1 MLELVERGEDLKLFK
16 KEKVTPY
23 FGGKFIVAGMSHIHD
38 YEELVL
44 DALEVVEF
52 KLIRRKQDLED
63 DSLVFHPLMAHQ
75 IFGESESIFGYKDL
89 RVRILYTA
97 GPLHIYIG
105 TEYSSRVNEISG
117 GDIKADNV
125 VLTIAEKLPE
135 GCFFIN
141 MDEFL
146 KTLDKADKFQPFGE
160 KLSEHQV
167 TDAQGKERLFEIYHC
182 DYKVQAFLK
191 FFSRLQTFILWFVDA
206 ASYID
211 IDDTQWSFFVCYE
224 KYKNDN
230 GDYQYATTGYT
241 TVYEYYAYPQ
251 HIRPR
256 ISQVLVLPPFQK
268 LGIGTSFVETIYKH
282 YQSQKN
288 VVDMTVEDPS
298 DDFQRLRNFVDA
310 RLCKGLKS
318 FGRDAIKKGFNKEMI
333 REARETF
340 KLNPRQC
347 RRVYEIL
354 RLCYTNLNDE
364 EDYRAY
370 RLDVKRR
377 LNAVHYKQINDIKK
391 MEKANVDT
399 EWLRARLPTPMQRI
413 EQLNEEY
420 QQVEGAYK
428 QILEKLRN

>member
-1 MLELVERGEDLKLFK
+1 MANL
-16 KEKVTPY
+16 
-23 FGGKFIVAGMSHIHD
+23 HD
-38 YEELVL
+38 FEELVS

-52 KLIRRKQDLED
+52 KLIRRKQDIED
-63 DSLVFHPLMAHQ
+63 DSLTFHPLMAHQ
-75 IFGESESIFGYKDL
+75 LFGETESIFGYRDL
-89 RVRILYTA
+89 HVRILYTA

-105 TEYSSRVNEISG
+105 VEYSSRVDEISK
-117 GDIKADNV
+117 GDISADSV
-125 VLTIAEKLPE
+125 VRTIAEKLPD

-160 KLSEHQV
+160 KLSELKV
-167 TDAQGKERLFEIYHC
+167 TDAQGKKRLFEIYLC
-182 DYKVQAFLK
+182 NYKVPSFLK
-191 FFSRLQTFILWFVDA
+191 FFGRLQTFILWFVDA

-211 IDDTQWSFFVCYE
+211 VDDAQWSFFVCYE

-230 GDYQYATTGYT
+230 SNYQYATVGYT

-268 LGIGTSFVETIYKH
+268 LGIGTKFIETIYKH
-282 YQSQKN
+282 YQPQKN
-288 VVDMTVEDPS
+288 VIDMTVEDPS

-310 RLCKGLKS
+310 RLCMGLKS
-318 FGRDAIKKGFNKEMI
+318 FARDVIKKGFNKEMV
-333 REARETF
+333 REARESL

-354 RLCYTNLNDE
+354 RFFYTNCLDKD
-364 EDYRAY
+364 DYHAY

-377 LNAVHYKQINDIKK
+377 LNAVHYKQLNDIKK
-391 MEKANVDT
+391 MEKAKVDT
-399 EWLRARLPTPMQRI
+399 EWLRARLPTQSQRI
-413 EQLNEEY
+413 EQLRNEYE
-420 QQVEGAYK
+420 QVENEYK
-428 QILEKLRN
+428 EIVKKLRTVC

>member
-1 MLELVERGEDLKLFK
+1 MARIHEFED
-16 KEKVTPY
+16 
-23 FGGKFIVAGMSHIHD
+23 
-38 YEELVL
+38 LVL

-63 DSLVFHPLMAHQ
+63 DSLVFQPLMAHQ

-89 RVRILYTA
+89 QVRILYTA

-105 TEYSSRVNEISG
+105 VEYSSRVNELSS

-125 VLTIAEKLPE
+125 VLTIAEKLPD
-135 GCFFIN
+135 GCFFVN

-160 KLSEHQV
+160 KLSEHKV
-167 TDAQGKERLFEIYHC
+167 TDAQGTERLFEIYHC
-182 DYKVQAFLK
+182 DYKVSAFLK
-191 FFSRLQTFILWFVDA
+191 FFGRLQTFILWFVDA

-211 IDDTQWSFFVCYE
+211 VDDTQWSYFVCYE

-230 GDYQYATTGYT
+230 GDYQYATVGYT

-268 LGIGTSFVETIYKH
+268 LGIGTRFVETIYKY

-288 VVDMTVEDPS
+288 VIDMTVEDPS
-298 DDFQRLRNFVDA
+298 EDFQRLRNFVDA
-310 RLCKGLKS
+310 RLCLGLKS
-318 FGRDAIKKGFNKEMI
+318 FASGVIKKGFNKEMI
-333 REARETF
+333 REARETH

-354 RLCYTNLNDE
+354 RLYYTNLNDYD
-364 EDYRAY
+364 DYHAY

-377 LNAVHYKQINDIKK
+377 LNAVYYKQLNDIKK
-391 MEKANVDT
+391 MEKAKVDT
-399 EWLRARLPTPMQRI
+399 EWLRARLPTPSQRI
-413 EQLNEEY
+413 EQLQEEY
-420 QQVEGAYK
+420 AQVENAYK
-428 QILEKLRN
+428 QIIQKLRT

>member
-1 MLELVERGEDLKLFK
+1 M
-16 KEKVTPY
+16 
-23 FGGKFIVAGMSHIHD
+23 AHIHD
-38 YEELVL
+38 FEELVL

-63 DSLVFHPLMAHQ
+63 DSLVFHPQMAHQ

-89 RVRILYTA
+89 LVRILYTA

-105 TEYSSRVNEISG
+105 IEYSSRVDELSG
-117 GDIKADNV
+117 GALKADNV
-125 VLTIAEKLPE
+125 VKTIAEKLPD

-160 KLSEHQV
+160 KLSEHKV
-167 TDAQGKERLFEIYHC
+167 SDAQGKERLFEIYHS
-182 DYKVQAFLK
+182 DYKAPAFLK
-191 FFSRLQTFILWFVDA
+191 FFGRLQTFILWFVDA

-211 IDDTQWSFFVCYE
+211 VDDTQWSFFICYE

-230 GDYQYATTGYT
+230 GDYQYATAGYT

-268 LGIGTSFVETIYKH
+268 LSIGTRFVESIYKH

-288 VVDMTVEDPS
+288 VIDMTVEDPS

-310 RLCKGLKS
+310 RLCMRLKS
-318 FGRDAIKKGFNKEMI
+318 FAPDEIKKGFSKEMV
-333 REARETF
+333 REARETH

-354 RLCYTNLNDE
+354 RLYYTNVNDKN
-364 EDYRAY
+364 DYYAY

-377 LNAVHYKQINDIKK
+377 LNAIHYKQLNDIKK

-399 EWLRARLPTPMQRI
+399 EWLRARLPTQSQRI
-413 EQLNEEY
+413 EQLQEEY
-420 QQVEGAYK
+420 EQVESAYR
-428 QILEKLRN
+428 QIVEKLRAN